1 MVPFGLNSY
10 RFCIADFGFTQV
22 FEDLQNFNIRIKDV
36 KGFSKHFSAPE
47 LRRSEDSEDE
57 NRLVD
62 PIKAQI
68 YSLAATVIRLY

>member
-47 LRRSEDSEDE
+47 LRRSEDSEDAFI
-57 NRLVD
+57 NFVSHR
-62 PIKAQI
+62 
-68 YSLAATVIRLY
+68 YSSLAATVIRLY